1 MFRFALSLLLAMILA
16 SAPVFQAQAGLAA
29 DTGAPFAVES
39 SATTMDVMAE
49 CDHCDECEE
58 NSSMPDCAAPCL
70 LSCAG
75 GTCATA
81 LLTASGHDVYVTSD
95 VVQFLFA
102 QRRSDAPFS
111 ADPPPPR
118 I

>member
-1 MFRFALSLLLAMILA
+1 MA
-16 SAPVFQAQAGLAA
+16 
-29 DTGAPFAVES
+29 
-39 SATTMDVMAE
+39 MDVTAE
-49 CDHCDECEE
+49 CSHCDDCED
-58 NSSMPDCAAPCL
+58 NNSMPDCAAPCL

-81 LLTASGHDVYVTSD
+81 LLTASDHEIYVTSD
-95 VVQFLFA
+95 AVQFLFA
-102 QRRSDAPFS
+102 QQNSDAPFS